1 MRGYLQSSAL
11 ISVIA
16 AVVLACCSPTARA
29 ANQEPA
35 GLNLGSTSFF
45 DGFGRNEEGFT
56 YLAYLQWAS
65 SRSIMDETGKPAPF
79 FTDPKIDVFA
89 LVNQLAYTLPQKLF
103 DDNAHLGINFILPL
117 VAFDT
122 SFVIRPPG
130 VVALDHTGPGFGD
143 LTFGPFLQF
152 RPVMA
157 GGRPM
162 FSHRIE
168 FDVIAPIGTYDPY
181 KDISQ
186 SSNFTSLQPSWAL
199 TVLPLPHLEISAR
212 LNYLYNFK
220 NYSAAIGSQ
229 LYSLTNPPAVKDSQA
244 GQAGWVNFAASYEIL
259 PTFHL
264 GVNGYYFTQFN
275 LDLYEMRDCVAPN
288 VPLGCGT
295 SGSGGSRL
303 GEPNFYDKGKASVL
317 GIGPGLFW
325 EVGHEKLFANLYFQ
339 PVVYNRAQFRTLNLR
354 WVHPF

>member
-1 MRGYLQSSAL
+1 MAAAL
-11 ISVIA
+11 FA
-16 AVVLACCSPTARA
+16 TDAKTANA

-56 YLAYLQWAS
+56 YLVYAQWAS
-65 SRSIMDETGKPAPF
+65 SRSIMDETGNPAPF

-89 LVNQLAYTLPQKLF
+89 LVNQLAYTLPEELF
-103 DDNAHLGINFILPL
+103 DDSAHLGLNFILPF

-122 SFVIRPPG
+122 SFQIRPPG
-130 VVALDHTGPGFGD
+130 VVALNHTRPGFGD

-157 GGRPM
+157 GGRAV
-162 FSHRIE
+162 FSNRIE
-168 FDVIAPIGTYDPY
+168 LDLIVPIGQYDPY

-186 SSNFTSLQPSWAL
+186 GSNFTSLNPSWAL

-220 NYSAAIGSQ
+220 NYKPAIGSQ
-229 LYSLTNPPAVKDSQA
+229 LYSLTVPPPVRSSQA
-244 GQAGWVNFAASYEIL
+244 GQAGWVNFAASYEL
-259 PTFHL
+259 FPTFHL
-264 GVNGYYFTQFN
+264 GVNGYYFMQFN
-275 LDLYEMRDCVAPN
+275 LDLYEMQD
-288 VPLGCGT
+288 GS

-317 GIGPGLFW
+317 GIGPGLLW
-325 EVGHEKLFANLYFQ
+325 EAGREKLFANLYFQ
-339 PVVYNRAQFRTLNLR
+339 PVVYNRAQSRVLNLH